1 MKVGDLVKGAY
12 DKDKYRIGII
22 LRIAHPD
29 AYGCFGEVAHV
40 LWDSTPVGL
49 HQTGPAWVKD
59 LELIN
64 EGR

>member
-12 DKDKYRIGII
+12 DKNKHRIGIV
-22 LRIAHPD
+22 LRISEPD
-29 AYGCFGEVAHV
+29 QYGSFGLVANV
-40 LWDSTPVGL
+40 LWNSTPVGL
-49 HQTGPAWVKD
+49 RQIGPAWVED

>member
-12 DKDKYRIGII
+12 DKNKYRIGIV
-22 LRIAHPD
+22 LRIAEPD
-29 AYGCFGEVAHV
+29 QYGSFGLVANV
-40 LWDSTPVGL
+40 LWNSTPVGL
-49 HQTGPAWVKD
+49 HQIGPAWVKD